1 MIFRRSG
8 VRVDGGGKETTT
20 TEGGEEEEEETVG
33 WRDMGGDSSGEKVVA
48 TMKQLVLI
56 HGADFTDGI
65 IANIVY
71 YISLLFYMY
80 TIV

>member
-1 MIFRRSG
+1 
-8 VRVDGGGKETTT
+8 
-20 TEGGEEEEEETVG
+20 
-33 WRDMGGDSSGEKVVA
+33 MGGDSSGEKVVA
-48 TMKQLVLI
+48 TMTQLVLI